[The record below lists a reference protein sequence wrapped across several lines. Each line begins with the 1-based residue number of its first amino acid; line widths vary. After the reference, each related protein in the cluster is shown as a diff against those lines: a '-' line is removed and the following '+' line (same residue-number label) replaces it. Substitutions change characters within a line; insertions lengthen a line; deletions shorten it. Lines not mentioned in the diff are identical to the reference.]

1 MNERYY
7 KIRIQRVRIS
17 AKGVSRYTQTKYVTA
32 HELKDLRQNESISA
46 MKKILKVEAITA
58 EEYIASI

>member
-7 KIRIQRVRIS
+7 KIRIQKVRIS

-32 HELKDLRQNESISA
+32 HELKDLRQN
-46 MKKILKVEAITA
+46 
-58 EEYIASI
+58 